1 MKLDCQKFSV
11 IVTYITDNLSRKFTM
26 NRKLHNTLIAA
37 LSSGSLLVF
46 ALLIGTPA
54 DRLEGNASPFA
65 STVADT
71 TTANAATTARTHLRT
86 ASAGAPLHRTRQSV
100 RMPFFSFLPQD

>member
-1 MKLDCQKFSV
+1 
-11 IVTYITDNLSRKFTM
+11 M
-26 NRKLHNTLIAA
+26 NRKLHNSLIAA
-37 LSSGSLLVF
+37 LTSGSLLVF

-54 DRLEGNASPFA
+54 DRLEGSASPFA

-71 TTANAATTARTHLRT
+71 TTANAATTRTHLRT